1 MPPIVTTLYLKS
13 LKPKEQAYDISVG
26 DNLYLRVN
34 KTGSKSWRMIIKNKG
49 QRSIT
54 TLGIFPDI
62 SLVEA
67 KKLAL
72 ATKLEILEKKES
84 IAFDKIALEWLAL
97 KATKVKNIKDTR
109 LRLNRAFIEHFKT
122 TPIQN
127 ITPKDV
133 VDRLTKLYAK
143 DGKLETLKRCCNIMA
158 QLERYAHTLG
168 YVKSLQMQNLS
179 ELFQAPK
186 VSHMPSIHPNE
197 LADLIKSLRL
207 ETQQNRNIF
216 NIFLTAIYSLLRP
229 GEYIKLEW
237 SWVDFE
243 QKIIT
248 IPGEIMKMK
257 AEFRVPI
264 SKQFEQLLLL
274 MKQQKINE
282 YVFPS
287 ALKAGPMGID
297 NFAKFLRKHG
307 FRKILVPHGLRSTG
321 RTWMAENNIDYAV
334 AEMCLAHK
342 VGSHVS
348 LAYNR
353 SDLLEERRAVMQR
366 WCNFVESCL
375 KDV

>member
-1 MPPIVTTLYLKS
+1 
-13 LKPKEQAYDISVG
+13 
-26 DNLYLRVN
+26 
-34 KTGSKSWRMIIKNKG
+34 
-49 QRSIT
+49 
-54 TLGIFPDI
+54 
-62 SLVEA
+62 
-67 KKLAL
+67 
-72 ATKLEILEKKES
+72 
-84 IAFDKIALEWLAL
+84 
-97 KATKVKNIKDTR
+97 
-109 LRLNRAFIEHFKT
+109 
-122 TPIQN
+122 
-127 ITPKDV
+127 
-133 VDRLTKLYAK
+133 
-143 DGKLETLKRCCNIMA
+143 MA

-179 ELFQAPK
+179 ELFQAPN
-186 VSHMPSIHPNE
+186 VSHMPSIHPKK

-216 NIFLTAIYSLLRP
+216 NIFLTAIYSLLRL

-248 IPGEIMKMK
+248 ILSEIMKMK

-264 SKQFEQLLLL
+264 SKQFDQLLLL

-287 ALKAGPMGID
+287 VLKAGPMDID

-307 FRKILVPHGLRSTG
+307 FRKHGLRSTG
-321 RTWMAENNIDYAV
+321 RIWMAENNIDYAV

-353 SDLLEERRAVMQR
+353 SDLLEDRRATMQR